1 MQLRQELRLLVKG
14 GEAANSARDAVAQ
27 RRLAA
32 AIVLSCWSGGEP
44 NLRFWIS
51 SVKGNAVSEA
61 ARLGLSM
68 PVDQQFP
75 QSEPLRF
82 WQFWGT
88 ARLSAS
94 DYIVEGG
101 ARSERRGVLGR
112 SFHPSQNN
120 KQERENYMKKLL
132 LIALVVSGLA
142 FVPVQRSDAQVSV
155 GIGGVGIGFG
165 YPGYRYG
172 YYGYP
177 GYGYGYYPYGYYRSY
192 PDYGYYTGRSYY
204 GHRVYR
210 HHRHHYYPSRY

>member
-44 NLRFWIS
+44 DLRFWIS
-51 SVKGNAVSEA
+51 PVKGNAVSA
-61 ARLGLSM
+61 AVRLGLSM

-75 QSEPLRF
+75 WSERLRF
-82 WQFWGT
+82 WHFLGT
-88 ARLSAS
+88 ARLFAS
-94 DYIVEGG
+94 DYIIEGG
-101 ARSERRGVLGR
+101 AILSVEEVLSR
-112 SFHPSQNN
+112 SFPPSQNN

-155 GIGGVGIGFG
+155 GIGFG
-165 YPGYRYG
+165 YPGYRSG

-210 HHRHHYYPSRY
+210 HHRHHYYRSRY